1 MREFVGI
8 DQLAIFQLVAMLLEN
23 PADFRADIA
32 VLAVSADWIGVEV
45 VQFLCN
51 FGRCFWC
58 FDMGRDEDGSDFAAL
73 VVPFEF
79 AEARPGAA
87 KATASR
93 EKAAVLLS
101 FMIVLLSVINC
112 LFVTVSLPIAFGM
125 WLL

>member
-51 FGRCFWC
+51 FGRCFGV

-73 VVPFEF
+73 VVPFGIRRGQARGGQGNSKQGESGGFVEF
-79 AEARPGAA
+79 HDRAP
-87 KATASR
+87 
-93 EKAAVLLS
+93 
-101 FMIVLLSVINC
+101 
-112 LFVTVSLPIAFGM
+112 VSD
-125 WLL
+125 